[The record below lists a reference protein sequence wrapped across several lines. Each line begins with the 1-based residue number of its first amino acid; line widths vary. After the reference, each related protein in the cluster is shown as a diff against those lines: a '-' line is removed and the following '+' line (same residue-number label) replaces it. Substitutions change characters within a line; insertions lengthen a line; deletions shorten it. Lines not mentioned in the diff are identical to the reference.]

1 MAEKNLELQ
10 QELDNYLNSKG
21 KFEEYY
27 PNMNIIT
34 SNLYKKQL
42 EDVLSTLEK
51 ENEGSSKSF
60 KLYLDTI
67 IINMQSKIEKY
78 KKSVYFDDENIKDI
92 ENQGYRI
99 PFYIDKEK
107 SLYILL
113 GIVKS

>member
-1 MAEKNLELQ
+1 MAEINLELQ
-10 QELDNYLNSKG
+10 HELNNYLNAKG

-34 SNLYKKQL
+34 SSLYKKQL
-42 EDVLSTLEK
+42 DEILNAIDK
-51 ENEGSSKSF
+51 ETEGSAKSF

-78 KKSVYFDDENIKDI
+78 KKSVYFDDESIKDI
-92 ENQGYRI
+92 ENQGYTI

-107 SLYILL
+107 NLYVLL
-113 GIVKS
+113 GIVKN

>member
-1 MAEKNLELQ
+1 MANKSLELQ
-10 QELDNYLNSKG
+10 QELDNYIHSTG

-34 SNLYKKQL
+34 SSLYKKQL
-42 EDVLSTLEK
+42 EEILNSIEQ
-51 ENEGSSKSF
+51 EAEGSAKSF

-78 KKSVYFDDENIKDI
+78 KKSIYFDNDNIKDI
-92 ENQGYRI
+92 ENQGYII

-107 SLYILL
+107 NLYILL
-113 GIVKS
+113 GIVKN